1 MWSIHDGRVTTSS
14 VSFYR
19 LGSVTPKGNPTPTTV
34 TPRAPPRA
42 PGTRQFARGLCGWS
56 VWTFEVGGR
65 PPRGLPHPSVLP
77 RPPRAS
83 SRCSVCQCLMP
94 PYGDVFSR
102 CLPRG
107 RHWHRDCHGTAGFCP
122 GVIARGTRPTSESR
136 SIAWAVGECC
146 GESRGLGAQG
156 TPRPCSGTLA

>member
-42 PGTRQFARGLCGWS
+42 PGTRRFARGLCGWS

-65 PPRGLPHPSVLP
+65 PPRGLPRPSVLP

-83 SRCSVCQCLMP
+83 LRCSVCQCLVP

-107 RHWHRDCHGTAGFCP
+107 RHWHPDCHGTAGSVLGLSP
-122 GVIARGTRPTSESR
+122 EAPDRPRKAGALLGPSGSVAGRAVVWEHGARHVP
-136 SIAWAVGECC
+136 V
-146 GESRGLGAQG
+146 RGL
-156 TPRPCSGTLA
+156 